1 MILEDGRR
9 AICRYHATKKNSA
22 FTGVDVGMPRYRAN
36 RREIHDRDIHYS
48 LSTNLVERIFRA
60 HIQPNADYWYAD
72 LFDESDEDSDMFV

>member
-36 RREIHDRDIHYS
+36 RREIHDRNIH
-48 LSTNLVERIFRA
+48 LILRTDLVKHIPITNV
-60 HIQPNADYWYAD
+60 
-72 LFDESDEDSDMFV
+72 

>member
-1 MILEDGRR
+1 MILEDEGRV
-9 AICRYHATKKNSA
+9 ICRYDENKVFQNVD
-22 FTGVDVGMPRYRAN
+22 GVVIGMQEYRAN